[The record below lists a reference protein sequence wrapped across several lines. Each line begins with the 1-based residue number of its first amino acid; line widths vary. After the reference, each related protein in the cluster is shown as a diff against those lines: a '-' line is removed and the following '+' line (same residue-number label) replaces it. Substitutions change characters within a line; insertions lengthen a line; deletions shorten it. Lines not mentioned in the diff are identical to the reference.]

1 MQQHDK
7 VPSDAGGRRTPAM
20 LAGLIDHTILKPDAT
35 RAEVARYCVEART
48 HGFASV
54 CVNPVHTA
62 FVAGQL
68 TGSPVRTCTVVG
80 FPLGASGADVKAD
93 EARRVVA
100 AGAEEIDMV
109 IDIGAL
115 IEGDLERCRADL
127 AAVRAATAGKV
138 LKVIIEACLLDTARK
153 ELACRLSQEAGAD
166 FVKTS
171 TGFASAGATVED
183 TALMRRVVGPLMG
196 VKASGGV
203 RTTEAAFAMLDAG
216 ATRIGASA
224 SLAIIDAVARS
235 GSSSY

>member
-1 MQQHDK
+1 MPRHDR
-7 VPSDAGGRRTPAM
+7 SPAM

-62 FVAGQL
+62 FVVGQL
-68 TGSPVRTCTVVG
+68 TGSAVKTCTVIG
-80 FPLGASGADVKAD
+80 FPLGASGADIKAM
-93 EARRVVA
+93 EAAQVVS
-100 AGAEEIDMV
+100 AGADEIDMV

-115 IEGDLERCRADL
+115 IEGDIERCRADL
-127 AAVRAATAGKV
+127 AAVRAATTGRV
-138 LKVIIEACLLDTARK
+138 LKVIIEACLLDTAQK

-171 TGFASAGATVED
+171 TGFSSGGATVED
-183 TALMRRVVGPLMG
+183 IALMRRVVGPLMG
-196 VKASGGV
+196 IKASGGV
-203 RTTEAAFAMLDAG
+203 RTTEAAFALVDAG

-224 SLAIIDAVARS
+224 SLAIIDAAAMQSAGS
-235 GSSSY
+235 GY